1 MEVDCRLPHGVASG
15 IGNHTAEYS
24 CGADSGIVCKILH
37 LTDCNYSDG
46 ESVLSLRMESS
57 AHEVKECQ
65 CLQAVMRGELWF
77 LAWIAGPVWILC
89 TWHRLCSPWLVR
101 SYLQRHGHLFSSIL
115 YCLQNHWSFVVQN

>member
-46 ESVLSLRMESS
+46 ESVLSLRM
-57 AHEVKECQ
+57 
-65 CLQAVMRGELWF
+65 
-77 LAWIAGPVWILC
+77 P
-89 TWHRLCSPWLVR
+89 
-101 SYLQRHGHLFSSIL
+101 
-115 YCLQNHWSFVVQN
+115 